1 MNQISLINRDNM
13 RSPSESKKAK
23 VISEA
28 GSQNQV
34 SGKQPAFE
42 ELEVTHEVFFGE
54 NIKRVLSAFFGK

>member
-1 MNQISLINRDNM
+1 M
-13 RSPSESKKAK
+13 RSQSESKKAK